1 MAGET
6 APLEPVSTAQAVR
19 ASVEHGM
26 LLMAAGALT
35 APGTHAIAKS
45 LGGEISAGQLSAT
58 RYLFQVMFLLPVIWV
73 AHGWR
78 IPAPTF
84 AQAVRGVTVGSSGLF
99 FFWALQYLPLATASA
114 IFFVEPLI
122 LTALSAMFLGEPVGW
137 RRLTA
142 VSVGFVGALIVIRP
156 SFAAVG
162 YAALLPLL
170 AALTFAIYLAMTR
183 RQAGGETAVIAQFWV
198 CLFGVLA
205 LSLAMGLGGPAGVAV
220 LAASWPTALEWALLA
235 AMGAIALVS
244 HRLAISAFRSAAP
257 ASILAPFQYLEI
269 FSAILL
275 GVMLFGDLPD
285 AATILGTAIIIGS
298 GLYVFRREQALAR
311 RRR

>member
-1 MAGET
+1 LAGET

-122 LTALSAMFLGEPVGW
+122 LTALSAVFLGEPVGW

-142 VSVGFVGALIVIRP
+142 VTVGFVGALIVIRP

-170 AALTFAIYLAMTR
+170 AALTFAIYLAITR
-183 RQAGGETAVIAQFWV
+183 RQTGRESALLAQFWA
-198 CLFGVLA
+198 CLFAAVALGLA
-205 LSLAMGLGGPAGVAV
+205 VGAGDHGGAAV
-220 LAASWPTALEWALLA
+220 LAASWPAAKAWTLLA
-235 AMGAIALVS
+235 AMGAVSLLS
-244 HRLAISAFRSAAP
+244 HRLAINAFRSAAP

-275 GVMLFGDLPD
+275 GVLLFDDLPD
-285 AATILGTAIIIGS
+285 AATLLGTAIIIGS